1 MAVRLLQNNFSGGI
15 ISPRLFARSDLQ
27 VYYKAAA
34 DAENML
40 VTKEGTI
47 RKRHGIK
54 ANILSTLGDFRLFP
68 YKFDRKLG
76 GYLALSIKEDKL
88 IATLLS
94 QDGATIQTGVEIG
107 SAEGVDLK
115 AIQVKQIADELWICG
130 LTAFGKIIV
139 SDFDTPEASISY
151 EAWQKAEKPDPVNN
165 MTIAKEGFSRTY
177 RKIEYA
183 AYIVK
188 DGVLS
193 DRKTI
198 STNVD
203 NSWPAGAVIT
213 VTATINAGLK
223 FDYILM
229 SKRIG
234 GSYGEVA
241 RWYPEDVERE
251 EGATEISVEFRD
263 ENMTP
268 GNSVY
273 AQTDTLGNGFKSPLC
288 VDCFQQRI
296 VFANAENAEGKL
308 PMGLWFSEVSN
319 ISNFYS
325 TRPAT
330 DADAFFQNLSSLG
343 PSFIRWLVGYQ
354 EVLVVFTEAGIFTI
368 GFSQTSGFGASSS
381 RIVRIS
387 NLSIS
392 DKIAPIVTEAG
403 IVFVGAD
410 DKTVYTAS
418 YDLNENTLKPI
429 NRTVLVEHL
438 TRTNKIVSMA
448 FQEFPQNTVWFA
460 LEDGSFMCFTF
471 ERNEDVFAWTRGSV
485 PGVKMLEVVAC
496 GAAKDTSEKTT
507 HSDMLFKLENAAGE
521 IYLGTLDD
529 KFVDTVG
536 AVETPVVAKLKTMR
550 PESQD
555 RSVAG
560 FTKNVKDVILR
571 VLDSTQ
577 VAVRSAATGAPQKLV
592 EPKKLSGGA
601 TSFTGDVKVMPR
613 GYINADGQMEF
624 VSDEGNFEALLIVNL
639 MEISS

>member
-54 ANILSTLGDFRLFP
+54 ANIVSTLGECRLFP

-76 GYLALSIKEDKL
+76 GYLAISIVGDKL
-88 IATLLS
+88 KASLLS
-94 QDGATIQTGVEIG
+94 QDGATLASGVEIG
-107 SAEGVDLK
+107 ESAGVDLD

-130 LTAFGKIIV
+130 TATFGKVIV
-139 SDFDTPEASISY
+139 SDFDTEPSIRY
-151 EAWQKAEKPDPVNN
+151 EAWAKAEKPAPISEITAAGYSSEGSRWDPSS
-165 MTIAKEGFSRTY
+165 G
-177 RKIEYA
+177 RKISYA
-183 AYIVK
+183 AYVIR
-188 DGVLS
+188 DGVMS
-193 DRKTI
+193 ERR
-198 STNVD
+198 NVD
-203 NSWPAGAVIT
+203 KIWSMSW
-213 VTATINAGLK
+213 NAGYYILVSLTITEGEK
-223 FDYILM
+223 FDYIILT
-229 SKRIG
+229 KKIG

-241 RWYPEDVERE
+241 RWYPEDID
-251 EGATEISVEFRD
+251 GSSIEFRD
-263 ENMTP
+263 ENITP

-273 AQTDTLGNGFKSPLC
+273 SQTDTLGEDFKSPLC

-296 VFANAENAEGKL
+296 VFANAENGDSKL
-308 PMGLWFSEVSN
+308 PMGLWFSEVGN
-319 ISNFYS
+319 INNFYS
-325 TRPAT
+325 TRPST

-387 NLSIS
+387 NISIS

-418 YDLNENTLKPI
+418 YDLNENALKPI

-448 FQEFPQNTVWFA
+448 FQEFPQNIVWFA
-460 LEDGSFMCFTF
+460 LEDGSFMSFTF
-471 ERNEDVFAWTRGSV
+471 ERNEDVFAWTRGSI
-485 PGVKMLEVVAC
+485 PGAKVLEIVAC
-496 GAAKDTSEKTT
+496 GAAKDTPDKTT
-507 HSDMLFKLENAAGE
+507 HSDVLFKVQNAAGQ
-521 IYLGTLDD
+521 IFLGTFDGE
-529 KFVDTVG
+529 FIDTVG
-536 AVETPVVAKLKTMR
+536 TTTTPVVSKLTTMR
-550 PESQD
+550 PESQE

-571 VLDSTQ
+571 VIDSDK
-577 VAVRSAATGAPQKLV
+577 VAVRSTATGAPEVLV
-592 EPKKLSGGA
+592 SPKKLSGGDVNF
-601 TSFTGDVKVMPR
+601 SGDVKVMPR
-613 GYINADGQMEF
+613 GYINSDGQMEF
-624 VSDEGNFEALLIVNL
+624 ISDEGRFEALQIINL
-639 MEISS
+639 VEISS